1 MLYVVRMDKTSAMKV
16 LGGTAASAASAIGIT
31 PQAFGQWP
39 DVLPRRLED
48 RVIAA
53 IARKRLPP
61 ETFRPA
67 PDLSAAARQ
76 PGENPET
83 YRPAVGADRE
93 GSSHV

>member
-1 MLYVVRMDKTSAMKV
+1 MDKSCAIKV

-61 ETFRPA
+61 EAFRPTDA
-67 PDLSAAARQ
+67 HLIWPEQAAAREQ
-76 PGENPET
+76 EVT
-83 YRPAVGADRE
+83 Q
-93 GSSHV
+93 

>member
-67 PDLSAAARQ
+67 PDLSGTAPP
-76 PGENPET
+76 PGESPEKS
-83 YRPAVGADRE
+83 RPDVGTDQME
-93 GSSHV
+93 SSHV

>member
-1 MLYVVRMDKTSAMKV
+1 MDKTNAIKV
-16 LGGTAASAASAIGIT
+16 LGGTATSAASAIGIT

-53 IARKRLPP
+53 IARRWLPP
-61 ETFRPA
+61 EAFW
-67 PDLSAAARQ
+67 PDVASGAESK

-83 YRPAVGADRE
+83 FQEPSR
-93 GSSHV
+93 